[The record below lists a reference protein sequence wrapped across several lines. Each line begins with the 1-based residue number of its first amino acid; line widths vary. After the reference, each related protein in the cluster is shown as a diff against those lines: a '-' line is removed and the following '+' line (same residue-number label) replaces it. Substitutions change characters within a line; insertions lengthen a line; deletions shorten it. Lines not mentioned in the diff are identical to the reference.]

1 MDSSKN
7 YAVFVDQLANKIIA
21 EWSAFLEVMRKETAD
36 VLIESAYEICTKDNI
51 QTYITEEKLE
61 LNEQQLKALLSLND
75 VLTMLYDEWNRREY
89 LNSYSDVAELLQLT
103 ADRLIEYDNECA
115 VC

>member
-1 MDSSKN
+1 MKN
-7 YAVFVDQLANKIIA
+7 DKGYAALNEQFVAQVTA
-21 EWSAFLEVMRKETAD
+21 EWSTFLETMRKETAD
-36 VLIESAYEICTKDNI
+36 VLIESAYEISTKDNI
-51 QTYITEEKLE
+51 QTYITEEKCE
-61 LNEQQLKALLSLND
+61 LSTQQLSALLSLND

-103 ADRLIEYDNECA
+103 ADKLIEYDNECA